1 MYSVIR
7 ILFPALI
14 VIGTFP
20 SPASAYEFYNDGST
34 NIDANLSV
42 GYGFFSVQRSYID
55 RPGATRWQEG
65 YLKYGLSGGTAIPG
79 AGSIYGAVSLLGSAT
94 WGDGDPGGFTT
105 GRERRNALEDAYLG
119 WKSGDSIPAMGKDG
133 IDISAGS
140 QYVNVGSGFLIK
152 GDKVSA
158 GRAVDDGRYDRGGA
172 YYLASR
178 VAFSRTAVLR
188 LGGDTGWHGSA
199 IWLKSNNHLQADTE
213 LAVGTLDYTA
223 QPGTLGLTFVH
234 GISIDKRYVS
244 TPSRLDRP
252 GMNTY
257 SIRGD
262 GDAGIPNTH
271 FAFEY
276 AYQTKRSGNDNGW
289 YAEAGYTFRN
299 VRWQPSLS
307 YRYTRYSK
315 DFDSLFQGGF
325 GDRYQGEIA
334 SNYSFSY
341 NFNTRIHDV
350 GLTVHPSEKFTVTLM
365 YFNFRTLS
373 NRSTLDL
380 DASELTLYLDWALTK
395 HLQFSPNFGV
405 YKPRKYAANGGN
417 QTGSAAANFYA
428 NLMIVANF

>member
-1 MYSVIR
+1 MHSSLYKF
-7 ILFPALI
+7 FPTLLAC
-14 VIGTFP
+14 GMF
-20 SPASAYEFYNDGST
+20 SSAASAYEFYNDGRT
-34 NIDANLSV
+34 ILNANLTV
-42 GYGFFSVQRSYID
+42 GYGFFDVQRSYIG
-55 RPGATRWQEG
+55 RSGATRWQEG
-65 YLKYGLSGGTAIPG
+65 YLKYGLSGSTALPG
-79 AGSIYGAVSLLGSAT
+79 SGSIYGAASLLGSAT

-119 WKSGDSIPAMGKDG
+119 WKSGNLIPALGNDG

-172 YYLASR
+172 YYLAPR
-178 VAFSRTAVLR
+178 VAFARTAVLR
-188 LGGDTGWHGSA
+188 LGGDNGWHGSA

-223 QPGTLGLTFVH
+223 QHGTLGLTFIH
-234 GISIDKRYVS
+234 GISVDKRYIS

-257 SIRGD
+257 TVRGE
-262 GDAGIPNTH
+262 GDAGIPNTN

-289 YAEAGYTFRN
+289 YAEAGYTFQN

-341 NFNTRIHDV
+341 NYNTRIQDV
-350 GLTVHPSEKFTVTLM
+350 RLTVHPSENLTATLM
-365 YFNFRTLS
+365 YFNYRTLT
-373 NRSTLDL
+373 NRSIMNL
-380 DASELTLYLDWALTK
+380 DASELALYLDWAITK
-395 HLQFSPNFGV
+395 NLEFSPNIGF
-405 YKPRKYAANGGN
+405 YKPRKYSANGGN
-417 QTGSAAANFYA
+417 QTGSAAANLYV
-428 NLMIVANF
+428 NLVFVASF